1 MAGVDG
7 NIKMPNPAAAVAAGL
22 PRSPVK
28 PSVQVASVVP
38 PQTQGDSRTR
48 AQYSASAMSQ
58 TATARKLEALEQLEQ
73 NVIEL
78 KEAAAQLTQT
88 VEAKGIALSFSVDEA
103 SKRFVVQ
110 VKDSNTGE
118 VIRHIPGEAVLRTA
132 AHLESLKGVLFD
144 DVY

>member
-7 NIKMPNPAAAVAAGL
+7 NIKMPISAAAVAVSL
-22 PRSPVK
+22 PRTPVK
-28 PSVQVASVVP
+28 PSVQVSSVVSS
-38 PQTQGDSRTR
+38 QTQADSRAS
-48 AQYSASAMSQ
+48 AQYGARAMSE
-58 TATARKLEALEQLEQ
+58 AVAARKLEALEQIEQ
-73 NVIEL
+73 NIKEL
-78 KEAAAQLTQT
+78 KEAADQLTQT

-132 AHLESLKGVLFD
+132 ATLESLKGLLFD